1 MADIVVS
8 LGAELDRSVYAEFAK
23 LEKLAQ
29 RAAGV
34 GSRGG
39 RVSNSPE
46 LRTARDIY
54 RERSRLNRQILSEEQ
69 RSQRESNKAAM
80 AQVRQLAM
88 ERRKALREQE
98 REERRI
104 AQAAASLD
112 RLRAQANVADFRR
125 REREQLRMDAASRR
139 AVDRFATRTS
149 HRTTRFMF
157 PQPEG
162 ALGMAKRVGWDIA
175 RGAGIDFSLGTGMRT
190 ARENQSA
197 AVALSNQGWSPDQG
211 GFANRIKPEE
221 LRAEAQKQANRLAVS
236 ESDVLGAMT
245 RFADVTGDLETAKAV
260 IGDIGLL
267 ARATG
272 ANLDAAASA
281 AADMSAQLEGTP
293 AQKTKIMQ
301 TLLGVAAMQGKRG
314 AVEVKDLARYVPRI
328 AAQAG
333 AFGADADQSIVK
345 LLAITQIARR
355 YGGAGNAA
363 QASTATSAMVNTLQT
378 PSRVGAFRDAFKK
391 AGFTGERADVF
402 DKSGRLRDIQS
413 LIKDSIVAAE
423 ADKDPQLAF
432 KKMWGNV
439 LGAKGPTGFKNIY
452 SKAGGGPAGLAAID
466 AEFQKFTAGLS
477 KPAQEQMLGSILDTT
492 EAKAQRFQSQL
503 DRVTES
509 MANRLLPTLE
519 KMAPTALRI
528 VDVFGTL
535 VAWAAENPWAAV
547 STALAASLVRA
558 GLESV
563 LRTGIDRIMTSVANS
578 ATGYGIGGAKGDA
591 IRGALGGGGK
601 SGPGFFG
608 MPGWGNAL
616 GAAAVGAA
624 VGGAVYGGIS
634 VAGRSDFDSTK
645 KTTDETMKSLVNVH
659 GKDLTGALID
669 AQTKLQQL
677 ESEKGIFGGAMDF
690 FGAGTAPE
698 IEGLRELIQ
707 RKRQEQDEF
716 VKSGGKLTPDV
727 LKSMAA
733 EAEQKSW
740 RQELDPREIGRGLTD
755 GLQGTT
761 LKVQVTNFPEGGG
774 GNAEIDPRVRIR
786 PK

>member
-1 MADIVVS
+1 MSDIVVS

-46 LRTARDIY
+46 LRAARDIY

-112 RLRAQANVADFRR
+112 RLRAQANFADFRR

-162 ALGMAKRVGWDIA
+162 ALGMAKRVAWDIT
-175 RGAGIDFSLGTGMRT
+175 RGAGVDFSLGTGMRT

-439 LGAKGPTGFKNIY
+439 LGAKGPTGFKSIY
-452 SKAGGGPAGLAAID
+452 SKAGGGQAGLAAID

-509 MANRLLPTLE
+509 MANRLLPTME
-519 KMAPTALRI
+519 RMAPIAERVTVAFG
-528 VDVFGTL
+528 DV
-535 VAWAAENPWAAV
+535 VSWAAENPFKAV
-547 STALAASLVRA
+547 ALALAGSLARA

-563 LRTGIDRIMTSVANS
+563 LRAGIDRIMTNVANS
-578 ATGYGIGGAKGDA
+578 ATGYGFGGAG
-591 IRGALGGGGK
+591 GGGGGK

-624 VGGAVYGGIS
+624 VGGAAYGGIS

-716 VKSGGKLTPDV
+716 VKNGGKLTPDV

-740 RQELDPREIGRGLTD
+740 KQELDPREIGRGLTD
-755 GLQGTT
+755 GLQSTT

-774 GNAEIDPRVRIR
+774 GNASVDPSVRVG
-786 PK
+786 P